1 VKAIFRGC
9 SGYLCSMPSF
19 PAANFMLEKIEE
31 VKKNLREEVRSV
43 ATPKDVEHLKTKYL
57 GRKGVISE
65 FMKLIPSLPHERR
78 AEFGQR
84 VNSLK
89 NDAAGI
95 LEDASQ
101 KLPSEPSVTIKRETF
116 DVTLPGKRPF
126 IGKRHPLTQTID
138 DIKEVFARLGFDV
151 AYGPEVESEYYNFD
165 ALNIPADHPS
175 RTDFDT
181 FYIKND
187 VLLRSQTSTV
197 QIRVMERHKPP
208 IRIIAPGKVYR
219 PDTVDARHSFMFH
232 QVEGLLVDEGVSFAD
247 LKGVLNQFIK
257 TYFGQDVQMRLRPSF
272 FPFTEPSAEV
282 DISCSLCGGKGCSVC
297 SYSGWV
303 EILGAGMVDPNVFKA
318 VHYDPEKYTG
328 FAFGMGVERI
338 TMLKY
343 GINDIRLFYE
353 NDMRFLQQF

>member
-1 VKAIFRGC
+1 
-9 SGYLCSMPSF
+9 
-19 PAANFMLEKIEE
+19 
-31 VKKNLREEVRSV
+31 
-43 ATPKDVEHLKTKYL
+43 
-57 GRKGVISE
+57 
-65 FMKLIPSLPHERR
+65 MKLIPSLPSEQR
-78 AEFGQR
+78 AAFGQQI
-84 VNSLK
+84 NSLK
-89 NDAAGI
+89 T
-95 LEDASQ
+95 E
-101 KLPSEPSVTIKRETF
+101 VTNIVEELIKKVSGEATLKAKHEIF
-116 DVTLPGKRPF
+116 DITLPGKRPF
-126 IGKRHPLTQTID
+126 VGKRHPLTQTID

-151 AYGPEVESEYYNFD
+151 VYGPEVESEYYNFE

-187 VLLRSQTSTV
+187 ILLRSQTSTV
-197 QIRVMERHKPP
+197 QIRVMEKQKPP
-208 IRIIAPGKVYR
+208 IRIIAPGRVYR

-247 LKGVLNQFIK
+247 LRGVLNQFIK
-257 TYFGQDVQMRLRPSF
+257 TYFGQDVQMRFRPSF

-282 DISCSLCGGKGCSVC
+282 DISCSLCKGRGCSVC

-303 EILGAGMVDPNVFKA
+303 EILGAGMVDPNVFRA
-318 VHYDPEKYTG
+318 VHYDAEKYTG

-353 NDMRFLQQF
+353 NDIRFLSQF

>member
-1 VKAIFRGC
+1 
-9 SGYLCSMPSF
+9 
-19 PAANFMLEKIEE
+19 MLEKLEE
-31 VKKNLREEVRSV
+31 VKRNIQSEINSITAL
-43 ATPKDVEHLKTKYL
+43 KDAEQLKIKYL
-57 GRKGVISE
+57 GRKGIIHD
-65 FMKLIPSLPHERR
+65 FMKLIPSLPAEQR
-78 AEFGQR
+78 AAIGQR
-84 VNSLK
+84 INSLK
-89 NDAAGI
+89 TEVTNI
-95 LEDASQ
+95 VEELL
-101 KLPSEPSVTIKRETF
+101 KKFSVEAISKAKHEIF
-116 DVTLPGKRPF
+116 DITLPGKRPLV
-126 IGKRHPLTQTID
+126 GKKHPITQTID

-151 AYGPEVESEYYNFD
+151 VYGPEVESEYYNFE

-187 VLLRSQTSTV
+187 ILLRSQTSTV
-197 QIRVMERHKPP
+197 QIRVMEKQKPP
-208 IRIIAPGKVYR
+208 IRIIAPGRVYR

-247 LKGVLNQFIK
+247 LRGVLNQFIK
-257 TYFGQDVQMRLRPSF
+257 TYFGQDVQMRFRPSF

-282 DISCSLCGGKGCSVC
+282 DISCSLCKGKGCSVC

-318 VHYDPEKYTG
+318 VHYDAEKYTG

-353 NDMRFLQQF
+353 NDIRFLSQF